1 MLQDSQI
8 SRRNQYSETREQGI
22 GGRHDVCMYDRG
34 RASVTGVK
42 EVVSFDSN
50 EIVLETTRGALIF
63 RGEQLHVKRLTLE
76 KGEIDLDGDICEL
89 KYTDTHTVKEV
100 GSFFGKL
107 FK

>member
-1 MLQDSQI
+1 MQDSQI
-8 SRRNQYSETREQGI
+8 IRRNQYSETREQGI
-22 GGRHDVCMYDRG
+22 GGRHDVSMYDRG

-76 KGEIDLDGDICEL
+76 KGEVDLDGEICEL
-89 KYTDTHTVKEV
+89 KYMNSHTAKDA